1 MTTASARGSASAQ
14 GLALAILTGVFVG
27 DDGGLYANLLDLLGV
42 HDQVGIGVAEAF
54 LAHDNA
60 VKVQQTAQLS
70 APVGG
75 TLLVGQVDVFVGDYV
90 ANIIQGLAV
99 LLEQIGNDG
108 VILMMIGGVL
118 IAGGNAVTAYDS
130 ARPSSQWGK

>member
-1 MTTASARGSASAQ
+1 M
-14 GLALAILTGVFVG
+14 
-27 DDGGLYANLLDLLGV
+27 LY
-42 HDQVGIGVAEAF
+42 
-54 LAHDNA
+54 
-60 VKVQQTAQLS
+60 

-108 VILMMIGGVL
+108 VILMMIGYL
-118 IAGGNAVTAYDS
+118 S
-130 ARPSSQWGK
+130 LC

>member
-1 MTTASARGSASAQ
+1 MTASDLVNVIEGAYNLVQLGQLDNHVGVTTGDDRVSQRIGIGQ

-60 VKVQQTAQLS
+60 VKVQQTAQLG

-75 TLLVGQVDVFVGDYV
+75 TLLVGQVDVRLLYTSPSPRD
-90 ANIIQGLAV
+90 GL
-99 LLEQIGNDG
+99 LSRMQS
-108 VILMMIGGVL
+108 
-118 IAGGNAVTAYDS
+118 S
-130 ARPSSQWGK
+130 A